1 MKMERGGGGGP
12 FFAPIR
18 EKSVLMVSLF
28 RRRREGG
35 LTAKSRSREEG
46 VRADRAEFF
55 RLCLEMR
62 NRRSHVREG
71 KREERRRQKTGLRS
85 GGKERVVELLMIRL
99 LLDSPSISDTQIER
113 VLPLRSVMDCV
124 MFLRQESGAQLMIS
138 NAISR
143 FISRGA
149 EPLMGSPHTTSRS
162 PPPPVYSIKARE
174 SERAH

>member
-1 MKMERGGGGGP
+1 MINGLSVGEEEEGLKVKMERGGGGGP

-35 LTAKSRSREEG
+35 LTAKSRSRGEG

-71 KREERRRQKTGLRS
+71 KRRKG
-85 GGKERVVELLMIRL
+85 GGKK
-99 LLDSPSISDTQIER
+99 P
-113 VLPLRSVMDCV
+113 
-124 MFLRQESGAQLMIS
+124 G
-138 NAISR
+138 
-143 FISRGA
+143 RGA
-149 EPLMGSPHTTSRS
+149 EGKKGLLSC
-162 PPPPVYSIKARE
+162 
-174 SERAH
+174 